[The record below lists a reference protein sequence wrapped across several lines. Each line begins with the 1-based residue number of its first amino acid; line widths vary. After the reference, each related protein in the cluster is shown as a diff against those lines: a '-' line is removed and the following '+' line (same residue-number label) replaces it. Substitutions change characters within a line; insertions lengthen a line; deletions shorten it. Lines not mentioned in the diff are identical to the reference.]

1 MLQLALRTL
10 DCGPGLKNMVGDE
23 KRGQGRK
30 IWLGTKNMV
39 GDEKYGWGRKI
50 WSGTKI
56 MVRTKKLEEKTDK
69 KKKKQKFGVKK
80 LLH

>member
-1 MLQLALRTL
+1 MIHAADSKQLTLQKPLKALQLALRTL

-39 GDEKYGWGRKI
+39 RDENYGQDEK
-50 WSGTKI
+50 T
-56 MVRTKKLEEKTDK
+56 
-69 KKKKQKFGVKK
+69 
-80 LLH
+80 

>member
-1 MLQLALRTL
+1 
-10 DCGPGLKNMVGDE
+10 
-23 KRGQGRK
+23 
-30 IWLGTKNMV
+30 MV

-50 WSGTKI
+50 WSG
-56 MVRTKKLEEKTDK
+56 TKKLEEKTDK

>member
-39 GDEKYGWGRKI
+39 GDEKYGQGRKL
-50 WSGTKI
+50 WSGRKNLKKKL
-56 MVRTKKLEEKTDK
+56 TKKKRNKNLE
-69 KKKKQKFGVKK
+69 
-80 LLH
+80 